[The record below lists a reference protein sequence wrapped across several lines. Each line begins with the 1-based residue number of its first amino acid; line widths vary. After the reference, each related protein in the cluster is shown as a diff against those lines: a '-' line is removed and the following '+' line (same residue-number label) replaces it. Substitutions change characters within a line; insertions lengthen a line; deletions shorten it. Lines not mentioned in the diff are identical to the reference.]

1 MKESPW
7 TGWVFRSTTH
17 TSPSGVD
24 STRGTRSASRCGA
37 SRSHRSGGGFTC
49 ESAEISLSA
58 TPRGLARAR
67 TYNLLDLG
75 TLGGSSSAAWGINE
89 AGQVV
94 GAAATA
100 TGAQH
105 AFLYTNGMMI

>member
-1 MKESPW
+1 MQR
-7 TGWVFRSTTH
+7 RSQLVRLALVTTLL
-17 TSPSGVD
+17 V
-24 STRGTRSASRCGA
+24 ASRVWA
-37 SRSHRSGGGFTC
+37 VPTY
-49 ESAEISLSA
+49 SLI
-58 TPRGLARAR
+58 
-67 TYNLLDLG
+67 DLG

-105 AFLYTNGMMI
+105 AFLYTNGMMIDLGTLEPGRSSARRRSGRRRPRMPFSTPRGG